1 MINRTFSTIRHSIN
15 VTNVAWNKMI
25 QISEKQNKF
34 HFLFSATSG
43 GCNGYNYKLKL
54 IDNSE
59 FDTIIKEEFKK
70 IKPTLLKK
78 NNTNLLVDPISEF
91 LLLGTTIDYISEDY
105 SKGIFEN
112 KFIFTPNKNLA
123 STCGCGVSFTPKNQ

>member
-34 HFLFSATSG
+34 NFLFSATSG
-43 GCNGYNYKLKL
+43 GCNGYNYKLEL
-54 IDNSE
+54 IDNNE

-70 IKPTLLKK
+70 IKPTLLNK

>member
-54 IDNSE
+54 IDISNNLGDSKTLITHPCTTTHHRLSNTEKKQLGINENMVRLSVGLEEVNDIIEDINSS
-59 FDTIIKEEFKK
+59 IKK
-70 IKPTLLKK
+70 T
-78 NNTNLLVDPISEF
+78 
-91 LLLGTTIDYISEDY
+91 
-105 SKGIFEN
+105 
-112 KFIFTPNKNLA
+112 FTK
-123 STCGCGVSFTPKNQ
+123 

>member
-1 MINRTFSTIRHSIN
+1 MINRTFSTIRHFIN

-34 HFLFSATSG
+34 NFLFSATSG
-43 GCNGYNYKLKL
+43 GCNGYNYKLEL
-54 IDNSE
+54 IDNNE

-70 IKPTLLKK
+70 IKPTLLNK

>member
-43 GCNGYNYKLKL
+43 GCNGYNYKLEL